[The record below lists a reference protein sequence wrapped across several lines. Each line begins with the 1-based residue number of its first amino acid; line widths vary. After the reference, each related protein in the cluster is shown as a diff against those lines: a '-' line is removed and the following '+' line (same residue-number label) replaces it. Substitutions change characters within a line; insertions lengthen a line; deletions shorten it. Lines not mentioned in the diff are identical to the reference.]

1 MKKTLSLLLILINIS
16 AFSQNKKGNP
26 LSDKISYNIYGFMRC
41 ESYYDSYKGVNS
53 AMDNYYLFPLY
64 DGFDAT
70 GKQINQQGDVNS
82 TAMATRIGLIM
93 KGPEV
98 LNAKT
103 SATIETDFSGISNAY
118 AGELRLRK
126 AFIKLDWKNSSL
138 LFGQNWHPFYNGHS
152 QFYPKVGGLNTGSP
166 FNPFNRSPQI
176 DFNYRY
182 GKLSASATVLYE
194 NQYCSKGFYSGSNYS
209 ANMAKRN
216 AIIPEMVLGL
226 NYNSGKVTAGIAGQF
241 NVIKPINITYKN
253 YPTDELNT
261 SFASMAF
268 LGYNSGKLYILAKG
282 IIGEN
287 MTNMTMIGGYGV
299 KSYNNT
305 TGKMTYTNYTSYSTF
320 LNIVYGEKIQ
330 LGLFAGI
337 SGNMGTGEALYN
349 FKYSTSKL
357 PLTDNACTLGLM
369 PNMKN
374 VYRVSPHV
382 TYKNKNINVIAEYE
396 MTAANYG
403 IGNFNFEDGL
413 YDSTVKAINH
423 RLALTVMF
431 LF

>member
-1 MKKTLSLLLILINIS
+1 MKKTLSLLLILLSINS
-16 AFSQNKKGNP
+16 FSQEKKVNP
-26 LSDKISYNIYGFMRC
+26 ILDKISYDIYGFMRC
-41 ESYYDSYKGVNS
+41 EGYYDSYKGVNS
-53 AMDNYYLFPLY
+53 SMDNYYLFPLY

-82 TAMATRIGLIM
+82 TAMATRIGLVM

-103 SATIETDFSGISNAY
+103 SATIETDFSGISSDY

-138 LFGQNWHPFYNGHS
+138 LFGQDWHPFYNGNS
-152 QFYPKVGGLNTGSP
+152 KFYPKVGGLNTGSP

-182 GKLSASATVLYE
+182 KKLSASATALYE
-194 NQYCSKGFYSGSNYS
+194 NQYCSKGFYSDSDYS
-209 ANMAKRN
+209 DNMAKRN
-216 AIIPEMVLGL
+216 ALIPEIVLGL
-226 NYNSGKVTAGIAGQF
+226 NYNSEKITAGIAGQF
-241 NVIKPINITYKN
+241 NAIKPINITDKD
-253 YPTDELNT
+253 YPTDQLNI

-282 IIGEN
+282 IIGQNMEN
-287 MTNMTMIGGYGV
+287 MTIIGGYGV
-299 KSYNNT
+299 KDYNEV
-305 TGKMTYTNYTSYSTF
+305 TGEMTYTNYTSYSTF
-320 LNIVYGEKIQ
+320 FNIVYGEKIQ
-330 LGLFAGI
+330 YGLFAGI
-337 SGNMGTGEALYN
+337 SGNMGTSDALYN
-349 FKYSTSKL
+349 FENTTTTL
-357 PLTDNACTLGLM
+357 TLTDNACTLGLM
-369 PNMKN
+369 PSMKN
-374 VYRVSPHV
+374 VYRISPHI
-382 TYKNKNINVIAEYE
+382 TYKNKNINFIAEYE

-403 IGNFNFEDGL
+403 IGTFDFEDGL

-423 RLALTVMF
+423 RLMLTVMF